1 MKLDITFKLSIN
13 FFFLNLLFFFLAST
27 SAFASYKNIIA
38 SDPCNFNREDFHKNI
53 NFIEIKVDK
62 NKSLIKNII
71 KTVMNN
77 KMIKKEA
84 KKTYSSEITFN
95 YKKNQICEHDA
106 KLRIHGDFTDH
117 VDIVEGEPIA
127 SFQIKLKNG
136 NINNLTSFI
145 LFLPR
150 TRGYFNEIFITN
162 FFHNIG
168 ILAPRTNLVKV
179 KFNGKIH
186 DMLFQEKISKEFLEI
201 NGHTESFILKG
212 DDNNLYNKL
221 GGNTELLTLAKLGNA
236 KLIEK
241 SDDYFNEA
249 IIALSRLN
257 QIYLNSNIIKFEK
270 KYSDEWLIFHDSFE
284 GDRISN
290 DYFDLINNIFETF
303 MTVLD
308 ARHGL
313 SQDDR
318 IFYYDPH
325 YKNYLPI
332 YYDGGGKLLTP
343 NEYSDLLQNF
353 DISSGTDFRISKKFY
368 LNEDYSP
375 LGSNYCY
382 EKCLKIIDNIDK
394 SKFILDLKKSGMNI
408 SLDQIDNI
416 FRLLKERLKIISNHN
431 YFDNTETQNKNPY
444 FSLFNYKY
452 KANIVFIDNF
462 NNVIFCPIGSKN
474 KYQCKTIFIKD
485 KDKIDIF
492 RKILSQGY
500 VVKRSEYIFVSNNPD
515 DYFKKLKKF
524 KKEKNEI
531 EFKTFKVKALN
542 KGKIKVD
549 NKDRIIKL
557 ISNNP
562 NERFIIYGQSI
573 EDWTLE
579 YKEQFDSFADER
591 LNLLT
596 GCMTFL
602 DLELNDIKLLSQKS
616 SCEDTFNFIRTKG
629 SIKSINISGSIRDA
643 VDADFSN
650 IEFKN
655 VNIQEVGNDCID
667 FSYGKYVILYAN
679 LKECGDKG
687 ISIGEKS
694 FFKANSVNIRNS
706 KTAVSVKDSSKAN
719 IDNFYAQDIVNCL
732 SVYKKKQEFYGGE
745 ATINNFNCDKF
756 SNELDYDNVSTIKI
770 KTKFKK

>member
-1 MKLDITFKLSIN
+1 MKLDITFKVSAN
-13 FFFLNLLFFFLAST
+13 FFFLILLLFFLAST
-27 SAFASYKNIIA
+27 SAFANYKSIIA
-38 SDPCNFNREDFHKNI
+38 SDPCNFNREDFHKDI
-53 NFIEIKVDK
+53 DFIEIKVDK
-62 NKSLIKNII
+62 NKSLIKNIM
-71 KTVMNN
+71 KTLMNN
-77 KMIKKEA
+77 KTIKKKA
-84 KKTYSSEITFN
+84 KKNYSSEITFN
-95 YKKNQICEHDA
+95 YKKNQICEHNA
-106 KLRIHGDFTDH
+106 KLRIHGDFADH
-117 VDIVEGEPIA
+117 TDIVDGEPIA
-127 SFQIKLKNG
+127 SFQIRLKDG

-145 LFLPR
+145 LFLPK

-162 FFHNIG
+162 FFRNIG

-179 KFNGKIH
+179 KFNGKMH
-186 DMLFQEKISKEFLEI
+186 NMLFQEKISKEFLEI

-212 DDNNLYNKL
+212 DDNNSYNKL

-257 QIYLNSNIIKFEK
+257 LIYLNNNIIKFEK
-270 KYSDEWLIFHDSFE
+270 KYSDEQLIFHDSFE

-308 ARHGL
+308 ASHGL

-332 YYDGGGKLLTP
+332 YYDGGSKLLTP

-353 DISSGTDFRISKKFY
+353 DISSGTGFKISKKFY
-368 LNEDYSP
+368 QNENYSP
-375 LGSNYCY
+375 LESNYCY

-408 SLDQIDNI
+408 SLNQIDNI
-416 FRLLKERLKIISNHN
+416 FRLLKKRLKIISNRHHI
-431 YFDNTETQNKNPY
+431 DNIKTQNKNPY
-444 FSLFNYKY
+444 FSLFNYKD

-462 NNVIFCPIGSKN
+462 NNIIVCPISSKN

-485 KDKIDIF
+485 KDKIDIY
-492 RKILSQGY
+492 RKILSQKY
-500 VVKRSEYIFVSNNPD
+500 VLKKSEYIFVSNNPD
-515 DYFKKLKKF
+515 IYFKKLKKF

-531 EFKTFKVKALN
+531 EFQTFKIKALN
-542 KGKIKVD
+542 EAKIKVN

-562 NERFIIYGQSI
+562 NERFVIYGQKI
-573 EDWTLE
+573 EDWTIE
-579 YKEQFDSFADER
+579 YKEQFDNFADER

-596 GCMTFL
+596 GCVTFL
-602 DLELNDIKLLSQKS
+602 DLELNNIKLLSQKS

-629 SIKSINISGSIRDA
+629 SIKSINVSGSMRDA
-643 VDADFSN
+643 VDADFSD
-650 IEFKN
+650 IKFEK
-655 VNIQEVGNDCID
+655 VNIQKAGNDCVD

-679 LKECGDKG
+679 LKKCGDKG
-687 ISIGEKS
+687 ISVGEKS
-694 FFKANSVNIRNS
+694 FFKANSVNIQNS

-719 IDNFYAQDIVNCL
+719 IDNFYAQDIINCL
-732 SVYKKKQEFYGGE
+732 SVYNKKQEFYGGE

-756 SNELDYDNVSTIKI
+756 FNELDYDDVSTIKI